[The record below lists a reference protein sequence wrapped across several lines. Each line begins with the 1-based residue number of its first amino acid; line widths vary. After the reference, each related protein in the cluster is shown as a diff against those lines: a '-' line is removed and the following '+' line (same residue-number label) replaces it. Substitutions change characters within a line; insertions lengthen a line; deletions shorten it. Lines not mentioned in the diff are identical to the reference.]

1 MFQRPQ
7 EGTKSKYPGA
17 GGLRCLCVSYPSY
30 PVGCEAFSGKWEG
43 AGREHGFPRMLLLP
57 SSLEPSPYEES
68 EVHDS
73 FHQLIQE
80 QSLRVAEE
88 GLELLSLGPGEPRL
102 AL

>member
-1 MFQRPQ
+1 M
-7 EGTKSKYPGA
+7 Y
-17 GGLRCLCVSYPSY
+17 LCYPSGVN
-30 PVGCEAFSGKWEG
+30 PSASGQVPEY
-43 AGREHGFPRMLLLP
+43 GFPHSLLP
-57 SSLEPSPYEES
+57 RSLEPSPYEES

-88 GLELLSLGPGEPRL
+88 GLELLPLGPGKPRP